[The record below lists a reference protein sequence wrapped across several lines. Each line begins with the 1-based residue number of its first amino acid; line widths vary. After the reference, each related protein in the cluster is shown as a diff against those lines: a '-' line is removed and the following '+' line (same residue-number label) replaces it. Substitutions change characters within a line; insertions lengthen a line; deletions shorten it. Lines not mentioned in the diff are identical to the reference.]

1 MSSTGLKLER
11 FITCSVQILAEKI
24 MGKKS
29 RIMCKLDNMN
39 EKKSM
44 ALYSLCIGQFCH
56 MTPGHTENLPGQVLN
71 SYK

>member
-39 EKKSM
+39 EKKGWLFIHS
-44 ALYSLCIGQFCH
+44 
-56 MTPGHTENLPGQVLN
+56 VLD
-71 SYK
+71 SSVT

>member
-1 MSSTGLKLER
+1 MGEGEVSSTGLKLER

-39 EKKSM
+39 EKKGWLFIHS
-44 ALYSLCIGQFCH
+44 
-56 MTPGHTENLPGQVLN
+56 VLD
-71 SYK
+71 SSVT

>member
-24 MGKKS
+24 MGKQS

-39 EKKSM
+39 EKKAWLFIHS
-44 ALYSLCIGQFCH
+44 
-56 MTPGHTENLPGQVLN
+56 VLD
-71 SYK
+71 SSVT